1 MVSKAKDL
9 STLATIGLSYQLGF
23 CESKNENHEA
33 KMFKNKCIRKLFINL
48 LTIFAKMV
56 TMRAKQ
62 EFHL

>member
-1 MVSKAKDL
+1 MASKAKDL

-33 KMFKNKCIRKLFINL
+33 KNKCIRKLFINL